1 MFKKTLYTTP
11 SVDVLELHTEGV
23 VCQSGVL
30 NGIII
35 GGFTD
40 DGDTPISFDDIIS

>member
-1 MFKKTLYTTP
+1 MFKKSLYTTP
-11 SVDVLELHTEGV
+11 CVDVLELHTEGV

-40 DGDTPISFDDIIS
+40 DDTPINFDDIIS